1 MRSGNHSNV
10 LDMLSELWSTTT
22 DRQQSVCWFK
32 KQDSDE
38 TTEFFLFSLGEM
50 EEQKI

>member
-22 DRQQSVCWFK
+22 DRQQSVCCVGLK
-32 KQDSDE
+32 SKTQMRQQNS
-38 TTEFFLFSLGEM
+38 FFFP
-50 EEQKI
+50 